1 MKEFEATMGDAYK
14 PAALLET
21 LAADGKKFPGAG

>member
-1 MKEFEATMGDAYK
+1 MGDAYK

-21 LAADGKKFPGAG
+21 LAAEGKKFPGAG